1 MESRRTD
8 VAPSLIRLHSASS
21 LLIAAVVTALLC
33 DLAAKLGGVLVLRP
47 EMVWP
52 LWPGCAL
59 LVAILLLCPTKTW
72 PALIAA
78 GFLGFAFNDLLVFGL
93 SVRFSGI
100 LILADAVEV
109 LVAAVGIRYFLG
121 GTGRLDSPRSL
132 TKYLLIAVILAP
144 VSAAFISSTA
154 FTGSYWVFWR
164 IGVLEE
170 GLALLTVT
178 PAILGLAQKAL
189 ARGHPPRSDLIEAT
203 VITAGLFVLGYVTF
217 VSAHAGHPELLYS
230 LVPFLL
236 WSALRFGITGTS
248 LSMTLVA
255 FLSIWGAVHGHGPFV
270 GRGPIEDVLSLQLF
284 LLVAATS
291 FMFLAAVVEGDSQAQ
306 DALRKSD
313 EQFRMAARAGR
324 MFAYD
329 WDLATDVIVRSGDV
343 ATVLGPSALPILSRD
358 QLLATIHPDDRAAF
372 TDAVTERSPVEP
384 DIQTNYRLL
393 RPDGP
398 EQWLENTAHAFFD
411 EQGKMLRIVGMV
423 TDISQRKQAEQAL
436 ADVSRKMVEVQE
448 TERARIARDLHDD
461 INQRLALLA
470 VEIEQ
475 LGEDLPNDPEEMG
488 RRLAEIWQRIA
499 EVTTEVQS
507 ISHQLHSPQL
517 DVLGVTA
524 AMRSFCR
531 EFAARQR
538 VEVDFESEE
547 MPGPVSH
554 EISLCLFRVLQE
566 ALHNA
571 VKHSKVRRFEVRL
584 GCASDDLQ
592 LTVAD
597 RGAGFDAETVTKKG
611 GLGLISIRERVRLVD
626 GTIAIESKPASGTTI
641 RVRVPFRRQSLPE
654 RAVS

>member
-8 VAPSLIRLHSASS
+8 AAQSLIELRSVSS
-21 LLIAAVVTALLC
+21 VLIAALVTVVLC
-33 DLAAKLGGVLVLRP
+33 DLAARFGGILVLRP

-59 LVAILLLCPTKTW
+59 LVAILLLCPTKAW
-72 PALIAA
+72 AVLMVA
-78 GFLGFAFNDLLVFGL
+78 GFLGFAINDLFVFGL
-93 SVRFSGI
+93 SIRFSGV
-100 LILADAVEV
+100 LILADTVEV
-109 LVAAVGIRYFLG
+109 LVAAAGIRYCLPG
-121 GTGRLDSPRSL
+121 AGRLDSPKSL
-132 TKYLLIAVILAP
+132 AKYLLIAIILAP
-144 VSAAFISSTA
+144 VSAAFISAAA
-154 FTGSYWVFWR
+154 FTGRYWVFWR

-178 PAILGLAQKAL
+178 PAILGLVKRAL
-189 ARGHPPRSDLIEAT
+189 ARGHRPRSDYVEAAII
-203 VITAGLFVLGYVTF
+203 VAGLFVLGYIAF
-217 VSAHAGHPELLYS
+217 VSAHVGHPELLYS

-255 FLSIWGAVHGHGPFV
+255 FLSIWGVVHGHGPFV
-270 GRGPIEDVLSLQLF
+270 GRGPIEDVRSLQLF

-306 DALRKSD
+306 GALRRSE

-329 WDLATDVIVRSGDV
+329 WDLASNVIIRSGDV
-343 ATVLGPSALPILSRD
+343 ASVLGAATEPAVSPE
-358 QLLATIHPDDRAAF
+358 QLLATIHPDDRALF
-372 TDAVTERSPVEP
+372 TDSVTERSPVDP
-384 DIQTNYRLL
+384 DVQTNYRLL
-393 RPDGP
+393 RSDGS
-398 EQWLENTAHAFFD
+398 EQWLENTAHTFFD

-423 TDISQRKQAEQAL
+423 TDITPRKQAEQAL
-436 ADVSRKMVEVQE
+436 ADISRKMVEVQE
-448 TERARIARDLHDD
+448 AERARIARDLHDD

-517 DVLGVTA
+517 DILGITA

-531 EFAARQR
+531 EFAMRQR
-538 VEVDFESEE
+538 VEVDFESDEI
-547 MPGPVSH
+547 PRPPSH

-584 GCASDDLQ
+584 AYSPDELH

-597 RGAGFDAETVTKKG
+597 RGAGFDPETVTKKG
-611 GLGLISIRERVRLVD
+611 GLGLISIRERVRLVN
-626 GTIAIESKPASGTTI
+626 GTIAIESNPAAGTTI
-641 RVRVPFRRQSLPE
+641 RVRVPLRSQALPE

>member
-1 MESRRTD
+1 
-8 VAPSLIRLHSASS
+8 
-21 LLIAAVVTALLC
+21 
-33 DLAAKLGGVLVLRP
+33 LA
-47 EMVWP
+47 
-52 LWPGCAL
+52 
-59 LVAILLLCPTKTW
+59 
-72 PALIAA
+72 
-78 GFLGFAFNDLLVFGL
+78 
-93 SVRFSGI
+93 
-100 LILADAVEV
+100 
-109 LVAAVGIRYFLG
+109 
-121 GTGRLDSPRSL
+121 
-132 TKYLLIAVILAP
+132 KYLLIAVILAP

-178 PAILGLAQKAL
+178 PAILGLAQKVL
-189 ARGHPPRSDLIEAT
+189 GQGHMPRSDYVEAT
-203 VITAGLFVLGYVTF
+203 MIAAGLFVLGYATF
-217 VSAHAGHPELLYS
+217 VSPHVGHPELLYS

-248 LSMTLVA
+248 LSMSLVA
-255 FLSIWGAVHGHGPFV
+255 FLSIWGVVHGHGPFV
-270 GRGPIEDVLSLQLF
+270 GRSPIEDVLSLQLF

-291 FMFLAAVVEGDSQAQ
+291 FMFLAAVVEGDSRAQ
-306 DALRKSD
+306 YALRKSD

-329 WDLATDVIVRSGDV
+329 WDLATDDIVRSGDI
-343 ATVLGPSALPILSRD
+343 ASVLGPAAEPVVSRD
-358 QLLATIHPDDRAAF
+358 QLLASIHPDDRASF
-372 TDAVTERSPVEP
+372 TDSVTERSPVDP
-384 DIQTNYRLL
+384 DMQTNYRLL
-393 RPDGP
+393 RPDGS

-411 EQGKMLRIVGMV
+411 EQGRMLRIVGMV
-423 TDISQRKQAEQAL
+423 TDVSQRKQAEQAL
-436 ADVSRKMVEVQE
+436 ADISRKMVEVQE
-448 TERARIARDLHDD
+448 AERARIARDLHDD

-475 LGEDLPNDPEEMG
+475 LGEDVPNDPDEMG
-488 RRLAEIWQRIA
+488 RRLAEIWERIA
-499 EVTTEVQS
+499 EVTSEVQS

-524 AMRSFCR
+524 AMKSFCR

-547 MPGPVSH
+547 IPRPVSH

-584 GCASDDLQ
+584 GCSSDELQ
-592 LTVAD
+592 LIVAD
-597 RGAGFDAETVTKKG
+597 RGAGFDAETVTRKG
-611 GLGLISIRERVRLVD
+611 GLGLISIRERVRLVN
-626 GTIAIESKPASGTTI
+626 GIITIESKPAAGTTI
-641 RVRVPFRRQSLPE
+641 RVRVSFRGQSLPE